1 MTPPPGGA
9 ASGPSP
15 LGSPPPALGSRLSAL
30 TPPGAVELLAPAR
43 DLECGRAAILCGAD
57 AVYIGAQQFGARDA
71 AGNTLEDI
79 ARLVELAHRYWAR
92 VYVAVNTLLTDEE
105 LPAATRLA
113 KECHAI
119 GVDALIIQD
128 VGLLECDLP
137 PLPLIA
143 STQMHNHTPARVA
156 FLEQVGF
163 RRAILARELSL
174 DEIRAIRAA
183 APSIELE
190 SFVHGALCVCYS
202 GQCAWSY
209 ALGGRSGNRGQ
220 CAQPCRK
227 PYTLTDARGRVLAER
242 SHLLSLKDLSLA
254 EELPALLDAG
264 VTSFKIEGR
273 LKDAPYAANIVAH
286 YRARLDAAL
295 APRGLSRSSS
305 GTANPGFAPDPA
317 KTFNRGYTTYF
328 LHGKSGAVAD
338 PRTPKMVGEAV
349 GAVAAVRGNEVTVPT
364 RLALHPGDGLCFFDG
379 SGALRGTLVNGVR
392 GSALSV
398 QSAAGI
404 RPGTRLHRNH
414 DHTFLAAIQPAKMDR
429 RIAVTLRLRNEA
441 DGLAL
446 VATDEDGVQAR
457 SVLAGIS
464 QPARDAAGALAV
476 IRRQLQKTG
485 QTVFA
490 CPEVVIEATPVPF
503 LSLSALNG
511 MRREALDALLLAR
524 AAARPCATGGLAPTS
539 DPYPE
544 DALDYRGNV
553 LNAKAEAFYRRH
565 GVARIEPAA
574 ESGLDLAGRTI
585 MTTRYCPMR
594 ELELCDGTGIPR
606 SVEQPL
612 ALSDDEG
619 RRFRLELDCPRC
631 EMSLILE

>member
-9 ASGPSP
+9 APGPSP
-15 LGSPPPALGSRLSAL
+15 LI
-30 TPPGAVELLAPAR
+30 PPGTVELLAPAR

-79 ARLVELAHRYWAR
+79 ARLVDLAHRYWAR

-105 LPAATRLA
+105 FPAATRLA

-163 RRAILARELSL
+163 RRAILARELTL

-264 VTSFKIEGR
+264 VTSLKIEGR
-273 LKDAPYAANIVAH
+273 LKDAPYVANIVAH
-286 YRARLDAAL
+286 YRGRLDAAL
-295 APRGLSRSSS
+295 PPRGLSRSSS
-305 GTANPGFAPDPA
+305 GTADPGFAPDPA
-317 KTFNRGYTTYF
+317 KTFNRGYTPYF
-328 LHGKSGAVAD
+328 LRGKSGPVAD

-349 GAVAAVRGNEVTVPT
+349 GAASAVRGNEVTVPT
-364 RLALHPGDGLCFFDG
+364 RLPLHPGDGLCFFDAG
-379 SGALRGTLVNGVR
+379 GALRGTSVNAVR
-392 GSALSV
+392 GSALTL
-398 QSAAGI
+398 QSADGI
-404 RPGTRLHRNH
+404 RPGTLLYRNH
-414 DHTFLAAIQPAKMDR
+414 DHAFLGSIQHAKMER

-446 VATDEDGVQAR
+446 VATDADGVQAR
-457 SVLAGIS
+457 HVVAGPI
-464 QPARDAAGALAV
+464 PLARDPAAAQTT
-476 IRRQLQKTG
+476 IRHQLSKTG

-490 CPEVVIEATPVPF
+490 CSEVVVEASPVPF
-503 LSLSALNG
+503 LPMSTLNA
-511 MRREALDALLLAR
+511 MRREVLDALLLAR
-524 AAARPCATGGLAPTS
+524 EAARPRAAGGIAPTS
-539 DPYPE
+539 APFPE
-544 DALDYRGNV
+544 PALDYRGNV

-574 ESGLDLAGRTI
+574 EAGLDLAGRTI
-585 MTTRYCPMR
+585 MTARYCLMR
-594 ELELCDGTGIPR
+594 ELGLCDGTGIPG
-606 SVEQPL
+606 SIEQPL